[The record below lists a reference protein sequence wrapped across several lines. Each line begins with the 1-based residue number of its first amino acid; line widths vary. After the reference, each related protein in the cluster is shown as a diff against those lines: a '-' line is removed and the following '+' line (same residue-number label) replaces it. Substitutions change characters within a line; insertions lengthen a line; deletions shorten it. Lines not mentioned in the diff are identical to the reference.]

1 MKPFMM
7 KPEEV
12 ARELN
17 VSPESGLTDA
27 EIETRRD
34 RYGRNEFSRRPPVP
48 FWKRLLTALAEP
60 MMILL
65 SAALLITVAVNL
77 FRLVTG
83 APTEFVECI
92 GIFIAISLSV
102 GISLVMEGR
111 SQKAF
116 EALNK
121 MKDDFK
127 VRVIRNGN
135 ATLVEQS
142 ELVPGDIVILETGNK
157 IPADGRLVEGNGLT
171 VDESA
176 LTGESAA
183 VKKDPAVSFDNEKTP
198 LAERRNCVY
207 SGCFG
212 TAGNGKMI
220 VTSTGDTT
228 EFGKIAGEL
237 NKNEQETI
245 PIQEKLSRLGKIITI
260 IGATIS
266 AIVFSVQIVY
276 AWLGGAFTSTSE
288 IFRVVSESFI
298 SSIVLIVAAV
308 PEGLPTMVAVSLAIN
323 VIKMSKQ
330 NALVKKLVA
339 CETIGCVNVI
349 CSDKT
354 GTLTENRMTVT
365 DLYVAGRLVKP
376 ETLSAGFLAENI
388 CINSAAD
395 IETTET
401 GTRFVGNPTESALLT
416 AYGKASGLP
425 DYRTVRTSAEKLF
438 VFPFSSETKNMTTLV
453 RSADGMIVYTKGSP
467 EKILSMC
474 TRALIDGKEEPLT
487 DALRSR
493 FDEQISAFQKQAK
506 RTLGFAHK
514 TMNTVSDY
522 AASRGQIESGL
533 VFDGFAAIA
542 DPLRKE
548 VFDAVVQSRSAG
560 VDIKILTGD
569 NIVTASAIAGEL
581 NLLDENH
588 AAFEAHT
595 LEELDDKALTELLP
609 RIRVI
614 ARSTPGIKMRIVNL
628 LKKQGNVVAVT
639 GDGINDAPAIK
650 NADVGIAMGISGT
663 EVSKEA
669 ADIVLLDDSFATI
682 VKAIHWG
689 RGIYKNFQRFIQF
702 QLTVNVSSVLVVLIS
717 VLAGLK
723 APFTALQILWINLI
737 MDGPPGLTLGLEPIA
752 PDLMKERPTPRNAF
766 IITPQMLMRIIVNG
780 LFITFVVLSQSFEA
794 TRIIPAAA
802 EQVSTVLFTLFV
814 IFQLFNALN
823 SRDLTGKSIF
833 TNGFFRNK
841 LLLGMFVLT
850 FVLQVIITQFGGP
863 VFKTVPLSPIQWGW
877 ITGVAFSV
885 IVFDE
890 IVKLAVRLGRRL
902 RSR

>member
-1 MKPFMM
+1 MNPFMM
-7 KPEEV
+7 KPLDV
-12 ARELN
+12 AQELKVDPQN
-17 VSPESGLTDA
+17 GLSAA
-27 EIETRRD
+27 EIEKRQQQ
-34 RYGRNEFSRRPPVP
+34 YGRNEFSRRPPVP
-48 FWKRLLTALAEP
+48 FWKRLLASLSEP

-65 SAALLITVAVNL
+65 SVALLITIAVNL
-77 FRLVTG
+77 FRLLNDM
-83 APTEFVECI
+83 PTEFIECI

-102 GISLVMEGR
+102 GISLIMEGR

-121 MKDDFK
+121 MKDDFQ
-127 VRVIRNGN
+127 VRVIRNGIS
-135 ATLVEQS
+135 TLVEQS
-142 ELVPGDIVILETGNK
+142 ELVPGDVVVLETGNK
-157 IPADGRLVEGNGLT
+157 IPADGRLLESNGLT

-183 VKKDPAVSFDNEKTP
+183 VKKEAAVCFDNPKTA

-207 SGCFG
+207 SGCFI

-220 VTSTGDTT
+220 VTETGDAT

-237 NKNEQETI
+237 TKNEQETI
-245 PIQEKLSRLGKIITI
+245 PIQEKLSRLGKIVTI
-260 IGATIS
+260 IGASIS
-266 AIVFSVQIVY
+266 FVVFAVQIIY
-276 AWLGGAFTSTSE
+276 AWLGGAFTSAQE
-288 IFRVVSESFI
+288 IFRIVSESFI

-365 DLYVAGRLVKP
+365 ELYVDGNLIQP
-376 ETLSAGFLAENI
+376 QTLSAGFLAQNI

-395 IETTET
+395 IETTEN
-401 GTRFVGNPTESALLT
+401 GTRFVGNPTESALLS
-416 AYGKASGLP
+416 AYAKADGLKE
-425 DYRTVRTSAEKLF
+425 YRSVRSEAEKLF
-438 VFPFSSETKNMTTLV
+438 LFPFSSETKNMTTLV
-453 RSADGMIVYTKGSP
+453 KAANDMTVFTKGSP

-474 TRALIDGKEEPLT
+474 SHAMIDGKEEILT
-487 DALRSR
+487 DELRRR
-493 FDEQISAFQKQAK
+493 FGEQIAAFQNQAK

-514 TMNTVSDY
+514 TMAAVSDF
-522 AASRGQIESGL
+522 AASRAQIESEL
-533 VFDGFAAIA
+533 IFDGFAAIT

-548 VFDAVVQSRSAG
+548 VFDAVAQSRSAG

-569 NIVTASAIAGEL
+569 NIVTATAIAAEL
-581 NLLDENH
+581 NLIDEQH

-595 LEELDDKALTELLP
+595 LEELDDKALTQLLP

-702 QLTVNVSSVLVVLIS
+702 QLTVNISSVLVILIS

-766 IITPQMLMRIIVNG
+766 IISPHMMSRIIVNG
-780 LFITFVVLSQSFEA
+780 LFISFAVLSQSFEA
-794 TRIIPAAA
+794 TRLIPAAEA
-802 EQVSTVLFTLFV
+802 EVSTVLFTLFV
-814 IFQLFNALN
+814 VFQLFNALC
-823 SRDLTGKSIF
+823 SRDLNGKSIF
-833 TNGFFRNK
+833 SNGFFRNK
-841 LLLGMFVLT
+841 PLLIMFVLT
-850 FVLQVIITQFGGP
+850 FALQIVITQFGGS
-863 VFKTVPLSPIQWGW
+863 VFKTVPLSATQWLW
-877 ITGVAFSV
+877 ITAVAFSL

-890 IVKLAVRLGRRL
+890 IIKLTIRLGQRL
-902 RSR
+902 RSK